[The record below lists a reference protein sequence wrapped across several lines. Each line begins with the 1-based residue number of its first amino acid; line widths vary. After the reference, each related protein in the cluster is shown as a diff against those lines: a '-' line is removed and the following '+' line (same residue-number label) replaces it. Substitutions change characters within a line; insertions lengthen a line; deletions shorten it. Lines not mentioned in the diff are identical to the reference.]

1 MICPKCNHQ
10 RSNNDDPLTPDYRC
24 PACDIVYAKYKP
36 PGSNVSDI
44 SSSVIANIQLTKKQ
58 IKPAVFIADETPKIG
73 HENSQRQPDIIDG
86 EFAYPFFT
94 NRLKIILALILILII
109 IATSYVSP
117 GLFMRDF
124 RESLFEKNASDL
136 TNYID
141 FEKLK
146 INTKAT
152 IIENINQTTEQKSNP
167 FNQIGQS
174 IGLAM
179 VDTMLNQAISPA
191 GIKALFNQQTA
202 DVKKAS
208 GMPIFDFIYVDFNRV
223 NINNGETV
231 IKLDRKGFFS
241 WIIVAI
247 EKKSNKVSSINIAS
261 SQRESITAALDL
273 FRLDNGRYPTTVE
286 GLKALIIKP
295 DGLRNWKGP
304 YINPSAIDGFQY
316 QGEGLRVNKYTLW
329 T

>member
-1 MICPKCNHQ
+1 
-10 RSNNDDPLTPDYRC
+10 
-24 PACDIVYAKYKP
+24 
-36 PGSNVSDI
+36 
-44 SSSVIANIQLTKKQ
+44 
-58 IKPAVFIADETPKIG
+58 
-73 HENSQRQPDIIDG
+73 
-86 EFAYPFFT
+86 
-94 NRLKIILALILILII
+94 
-109 IATSYVSP
+109 
-117 GLFMRDF
+117 
-124 RESLFEKNASDL
+124 
-136 TNYID
+136 
-141 FEKLK
+141 
-146 INTKAT
+146 
-152 IIENINQTTEQKSNP
+152 
-167 FNQIGQS
+167 
-174 IGLAM
+174 
-179 VDTMLNQAISPA
+179 
-191 GIKALFNQQTA
+191 
-202 DVKKAS
+202 
-208 GMPIFDFIYVDFNRV
+208 MPIFDFIYVDFNRV